1 MAGMTW
7 VQRLIQLIKVTAS
20 RRIGMALWRRPLKF
34 TPTLATSRMNKLI
47 EKPHLIFLL
56 AIPMIMLIGI
66 LSEDAVL
73 DINVHDTYYVIAYL
87 HLSILIS
94 ILFGIFGI
102 VYWIM
107 LKADRKLSKWLN
119 WTHIGLTF
127 GGTLIVWVL
136 TKFYRTEVMELSLI
150 HISEPTRPY

>member
-1 MAGMTW
+1 
-7 VQRLIQLIKVTAS
+7 
-20 RRIGMALWRRPLKF
+20 
-34 TPTLATSRMNKLI
+34 MNKLI

-56 AIPMIMLIGI
+56 AIPIIMLIGI

-102 VYWIM
+102 GYWIM

-127 GGTLIVWVL
+127 GGTLIVWIL
-136 TKFYRTEVMELSLI
+136 TKFYRTEVMEYQFNNNLTIIITLFILLMIVGQLI
-150 HISEPTRPY
+150 FPINIISGLIKKKNRTSG